1 MTIRPAGSTAA
12 PFPTLPLG
20 HWLAQA
26 PRILPLTDDRTAH
39 PDGLAA
45 RALTAD
51 GQAAAEA
58 RRFTH
63 TTLSG
68 WNLKPVVDNAL
79 LVVTELLTNALRYGL
94 TKPAGPPRDAAP
106 HPLWLGL
113 LRCRDLVLC
122 TVCDHSPDVPVLREP
137 DHLAQS
143 GRGLH
148 IIDCLSSSWGWTT
161 PTADGKAVWAALPAA
176 D

>member
-1 MTIRPAGSTAA
+1 MITRTAGPTAA
-12 PFPTLPLG
+12 PFPSQSLNN
-20 HWLAQA
+20 WLAQA
-26 PRILPLTDDRTAH
+26 PRFLPFGYGRAIR

-45 RALTAD
+45 RALVAD
-51 GQAAAEA
+51 AQAASEA
-58 RRFTH
+58 RRFTGA
-63 TTLSG
+63 TLSG
-68 WNLKPVVDNAL
+68 WNLKPVADNAM
-79 LVVTELLTNALRYGL
+79 LVVTELLSNALRYGL
-94 TKPAGPPRDAAP
+94 TGPAGQPRDATP

-122 TVCDHSPDVPVLREP
+122 TVCDHSSDVPVIREA
-137 DHLAQS
+137 DHFAQS

-161 PTADGKAVWAALPAA
+161 PTAAGKAVWAALPAA